1 MTTSHLEAQ
10 SDNHRALRIVLDGK
24 FEVDQKAAD
33 PAKVTDDLKLVAPVL
48 DAEQRMTGL
57 TVMA

>member
-1 MTTSHLEAQ
+1 LHLEAQ

-33 PAKVTDDLKLVAPVL
+33 PAKVTDDLKLVAPTL

-57 TVMA
+57 TAMA